1 MPEPDGNN
9 RNTGDR
15 ELFER
20 MPVPKALLKMAIP
33 TIISQLV
40 TLVYNI
46 ADTWFIGRTNDPYKI
61 AAASLVLTV
70 FLMTIAIA
78 NLFGV
83 GGGSLAVRLM
93 GGGEEDE
100 ARRVASWSLVMGGIS
115 SLGFSVV
122 CLAAMDPLLRLLGAS
137 SDTIGYARQ
146 YLLFVVVIGGV
157 PTVLSNI
164 MATMLRNVGYS
175 RQAGFGLSMGG
186 ILNIALDPLL
196 MFVLLPDGYQV
207 MGAGIATMASNVVV
221 FVYFLF
227 IYRRVRGRTALELP
241 RRVERIRKNSLGSI
255 FEVGI
260 PAALSLFLFDLTNIV
275 INKLSSAHGDVELAA
290 IGIVQKVERL
300 PLNIGVGICL
310 AMVPLVAYNYASGDH
325 KRMRAFFS
333 TARIAGLAVSAVC
346 VVLYRIF
353 APQIVEIFIS
363 DADTVRFGQEFLA
376 ARCCA
381 TPFMF
386 LSFHMVHYMQAIG
399 RGRVSFW
406 LAAIRQLALNIPIL
420 FLFNRL
426 FGMTGIVWTQLTADV
441 LNVILSYVIYF
452 RLPAPAGRRRLSR

>member
-1 MPEPDGNN
+1 
-9 RNTGDR
+9 
-15 ELFER
+15 
-20 MPVPKALLKMAIP
+20 
-33 TIISQLV
+33 
-40 TLVYNI
+40 
-46 ADTWFIGRTNDPYKI
+46 
-61 AAASLVLTV
+61 
-70 FLMTIAIA
+70 
-78 NLFGV
+78 
-83 GGGSLAVRLM
+83 
-93 GGGEEDE
+93 
-100 ARRVASWSLVMGGIS
+100 
-115 SLGFSVV
+115 
-122 CLAAMDPLLRLLGAS
+122 
-137 SDTIGYARQ
+137 
-146 YLLFVVVIGGV
+146 
-157 PTVLSNI
+157 
-164 MATMLRNVGYS
+164 
-175 RQAGFGLSMGG
+175 
-186 ILNIALDPLL
+186 
-196 MFVLLPDGYQV
+196 
-207 MGAGIATMASNVVV
+207 
-221 FVYFLF
+221 
-227 IYRRVRGRTALELP
+227 
-241 RRVERIRKNSLGSI
+241 
-255 FEVGI
+255 
-260 PAALSLFLFDLTNIV
+260 
-275 INKLSSAHGDVELAA
+275 
-290 IGIVQKVERL
+290 
-300 PLNIGVGICL
+300 
-310 AMVPLVAYNYASGDH
+310 MVPLVAYNYASGDH

>member
-164 MATMLRNVGYS
+164 MATMLRNVGCS

-227 IYRRVRGRTALELP
+227 IYRRVRDRTALELP
-241 RRVERIRKNSLGSI
+241 RRVERIRINSLGSI